1 MIIEYN
7 MEDVKLGGKT
17 ALISF
22 ILYLIDPFSMVF
34 TIPMHYQGIKGKN
47 YTALLFSTV
56 CITAAIAVRELLRF
70 RGVELKGEVLV
81 FFLVGFGIPAMLSV
95 ITGTYHLLKPMDHL
109 RRFGIVM
116 GAVFLLGFLLILIF
130 EQSSTLS
137 DRTVEMLA
145 DTLAMLLPAGEAG
158 VMFSHQQFAYAAV
171 YTFQRTFLLLLCVQ
185 FGIGYSAAWKI
196 WKKKTGRTES
206 LLDRVHLPENFIWV
220 LLISWTVILLDII
233 AGLGTAAVIGWN
245 IGLTAAMLYVLQG
258 LAVFRVI
265 VNRRRITPVSGFQ
278 LCMLLGVLMFIPGI
292 NMMALTALGILGVT
306 EIWIAYRKG

>member
-1 MIIEYN
+1 
-7 MEDVKLGGKT
+7 MEDVKLAGRT
-17 ALISF
+17 ALVSF
-22 ILYLIDPFSMVF
+22 ILYLVDPFSMLF
-34 TIPMHYQGIKGKN
+34 TIPMHYQGIQGKN

-70 RGVELKGEVLV
+70 RGIELKGEVLV
-81 FFLVGFGIPAMLSV
+81 FFLVGFGIPAMLAV
-95 ITGTYHLLKPMDHL
+95 ITGAFHLLKPMNHL
-109 RRFGIVM
+109 RRLGIVL
-116 GAVFLLGFLLILIF
+116 GSVFLLGFLLILLF

-137 DRTVEMLA
+137 ERTVERLA
-145 DTLAMLLPAGEAG
+145 DTLAMLFPAGEAG
-158 VMFSHQQFAYAAV
+158 VFSHQQFAYAAV
-171 YTFQRTFLLLLCVQ
+171 YTFQRTFLLMLSMQ

-196 WKKKTGRTES
+196 WKKRAGKTES
-206 LLDRVHLPENFIWV
+206 LLDRVHLPEKFIWV

-265 VNRRRITPVSGFQ
+265 LNRRRRNPVSGFQ
-278 LCMLLGVLMFIPGI
+278 LCMLLEVLMFIPGI

-306 EIWIAYRKG
+306 EIWIAYRRG